1 MFFVYIKDHIKQKSQ
16 FEIVVF
22 DFYNIVISKQQFQIE
37 IQKNLQMTT
46 NYLTQRFVQP
56 VTTDQ
61 RQVTVFSLLVFI
73 VFCLIYVI

>member
-1 MFFVYIKDHIKQKSQ
+1 MFFIYIKDHIKQKIS
-16 FEIVVF
+16 IWNCCF

-56 VTTDQ
+56 VATDQ

-73 VFCLIYVI
+73 MFR